1 MEALRRSGA
10 VYGEEYRAVDGLRI
24 AAVVKT
30 DPALASHLADA
41 LKVSGDG

>member
-1 MEALRRSGA
+1 MEALRRSG
-10 VYGEEYRAVDGLRI
+10 AVDGLRI